1 MRAGA
6 TFPVRVTSEM
16 TTTRGTMRRLVTTAV
31 ALALMGGAAL
41 FAPAVAADHHRPT
54 GPGTTRVP
62 TPAEA
67 LELAPEPA
75 LPEFGDPTASQ
86 TLATARRVMSGD
98 ALPRDPSATLVLRD
112 LWMKKSD
119 LRGTERRQAD
129 ALLARPTDGVGDPQG
144 FGYTA
149 PEAAPI
155 CNTRLC
161 LHYVTTGPD
170 APPSPEWPAQ
180 NLAVM
185 DSVWT
190 TIVDQMGYRAPLT
203 DGTKG
208 GSPLFDV
215 YLKDLGGDIYGF
227 CAGEKR
233 VKKRTGY
240 GYCVLDNDF
249 AAAQFPT
256 GTPTDNLVVT
266 AAHEFFH
273 AVQYAY
279 DYAEDP
285 WMMESTATW
294 MEERIATQ
302 VNDNR
307 QYFPWSQIYAP
318 YVPLDAF
325 SRNAGYQYGNWVFWE
340 YLSTQYGVD
349 IVNKAWKQAGS
360 LKGDGDKYSI
370 TALQKVLKRK
380 GGLEKVYAKFAAGN
394 LTPAVTYPEG
404 AEYAAPKVRGA
415 KKLSRGKRDKRY
427 GVRINHLASASYV
440 YVPGKGLG
448 AKKWKLSVAV
458 DGPVKQTSPAAV
470 VVVHLLDGTRQ
481 VKKVGLNGGG
491 NGSIRVS
498 FDGRKVG
505 AVSVTLVNGSTRYQ
519 CNKRT
524 ALACAGRPLDD
535 KARFSVTGRVVKG

>member
-1 MRAGA
+1 
-6 TFPVRVTSEM
+6 
-16 TTTRGTMRRLVTTAV
+16 MRRLVTTAV

-41 FAPAVAADHHRPT
+41 SAPAVAADHERQT
-54 GPGTTRVP
+54 GPGTTGVLD
-62 TPAEA
+62 PAEA
-67 LELAPEPA
+67 LELTPEPE
-75 LPEFGDPTASQ
+75 LDRLETASASE
-86 TLATARRVMSGD
+86 TLATARRVMSGN

-112 LWMKKSD
+112 LWLKKSE
-119 LRGTERRQAD
+119 LRGAERRQAD
-129 ALLARPTDGVGDPQG
+129 AMLARPTDGAGDPQG

-149 PEAAPI
+149 PEAPPL

-161 LHYVTTGPD
+161 LHYVASGPD
-170 APPSPEWPAQ
+170 ASPSAEWAAH

-190 TIVDQMGYRAPLT
+190 SEVDQMGFRPPLA
-203 DGTKG
+203 DGAKG

-233 VKKRTGY
+233 VKKRTAY

-256 GTPTDNLVVT
+256 GTPDGNLRVT

-294 MEERIATQ
+294 MEERLASD

-318 YVPLDAF
+318 YIPLDAF
-325 SRNAGYQYGNWVFWE
+325 SRNAGFQYGNWVFWE
-340 YLSTQYGVD
+340 YLSTQYGVG
-349 IVNKAWKQAGS
+349 IVKKAWDQAGS
-360 LKGDGDKYSI
+360 LRSDGGKYSI
-370 TALQKVLKRK
+370 TALQKVLKGK
-380 GGLEKVYAKFAAGN
+380 GGLTKVYAKFAAGN
-394 LTPAVTYPEG
+394 LTPAAIYPEG
-404 AEYAAPKVRGA
+404 AEYAFPKVRGV
-415 KKLSRGKRDKRY
+415 KKLSKGKRTKRY
-427 GVRINHLASASYV
+427 ARKIDHLASASYV

-458 DGPVKQTSPAAV
+458 TGPVKSTSPAAV
-470 VVVHLLDGTRQ
+470 VVVHLANGKRQIKLVRLNRGGDGRI
-481 VKKVGLNGGG
+481 K
-491 NGSIRVS
+491 VS
-498 FDGRKVG
+498 FDNRKVG
-505 AVSVTLVNGSTRYQ
+505 AVSVTLVNGSTRFQ

-524 ALACAGRPLDD
+524 VLACGGKPLDD
-535 KARFSVTGRVVKG
+535 KARFSVTGRVVTR